1 MARKKIG
8 HIVNFFGLKGEL
20 KVSVLSSTAD
30 VRFAKGKKVYL
41 TDSSGEKK
49 AYVIQSSRPKNERIY
64 IIGLEGFDDINDIQS
79 FIGQD
84 IYANVRAPKGTFF
97 YDTLLGRDVLSAN
110 GEKNYGKVT
119 LVTERPAADYLVID
133 KNIYVPFQTGIFIDH
148 VDEKAKQIYLTG
160 KGEEL
165 RK

>member
-20 KVSVLSSTAD
+20 KVSVLTSTAE

-41 TDSSGEKK
+41 TDPSGEKK
-49 AYVIQSSRPKNERIY
+49 AFTISSSRAKNERIY
-64 IIGLEGFDDINDIQS
+64 IIGLEGYDDINDIQS

-84 IYANVRAPKGTFF
+84 VFANVRAPKGTFF
-97 YDTLLGRDVLSAN
+97 YDDLVGRNVFSLN
-110 GEKNYGKVT
+110 GVKDYGKVSQ
-119 LVTERPAADYLVID
+119 VTQMPAADYLIVESKYI
-133 KNIYVPFQTGIFIDH
+133 PFQREIFIDH
-148 VDEKAKQIYLTG
+148 VDSKEKKIYLTE

>member
-20 KVSVLSSTAD
+20 KVSVLSSTAE

-41 TDSSGEKK
+41 TDPSGEKK
-49 AYVIQSSRPKNERIY
+49 AFTISSSRAKNERIY
-64 IIGLEGFDDINDIQS
+64 IIGLERYDDINDIQS

-84 IYANVRAPKGTFF
+84 IFANVRAPKGTFF
-97 YDTLLGRDVLSAN
+97 YDDLVGRNVFSLN
-110 GEKNYGKVT
+110 GEKDYGKVSQ
-119 LVTERPAADYLVID
+119 VTQMPAADYLIVESKYI
-133 KNIYVPFQTGIFIDH
+133 PFQREIFIDH
-148 VDEKAKQIYLTG
+148 VDSKEKKIYLTE

>member
-20 KVSVLSSTAD
+20 KVSVLTSTAE

-41 TDSSGEKK
+41 TDPSGEKK
-49 AYVIQSSRPKNERIY
+49 AFTISSSRAKNERIY
-64 IIGLEGFDDINDIQS
+64 IIGLEEYDDINDIQS

-84 IYANVRAPKGTFF
+84 IFANVRAPKGTFF
-97 YDTLLGRDVLSAN
+97 YDDLVGRNVFSLN
-110 GEKNYGKVT
+110 GEKDYGKVSQ
-119 LVTERPAADYLVID
+119 VTQMPAADYLIVESKYI
-133 KNIYVPFQTGIFIDH
+133 PFQREIFIDH
-148 VDEKAKQIYLTG
+148 VDSKKKKIYLTE

>member
-20 KVSVLSSTAD
+20 KVSVLSSTAE

-41 TDSSGEKK
+41 TDPSGEKK
-49 AYVIQSSRPKNERIY
+49 AFTISSSRAKNERIY
-64 IIGLEGFDDINDIQS
+64 IIGLEGYDDINDIQS

-84 IYANVRAPKGTFF
+84 IFANVRAPKGTFF
-97 YDTLLGRDVLSAN
+97 YDDLVGSNVFSLN
-110 GEKNYGKVT
+110 GEKDYGKVSQ
-119 LVTERPAADYLVID
+119 VTQMPAADYLIVESKYI
-133 KNIYVPFQTGIFIDH
+133 PFQREIFIDH
-148 VDEKAKQIYLTG
+148 VDSKEKKIYLTE

>member
-20 KVSVLSSTAD
+20 KVSVLSSTAE

-41 TDSSGEKK
+41 TDPSGEKK
-49 AYVIQSSRPKNERIY
+49 AFTISSSRAKNERIY
-64 IIGLEGFDDINDIQS
+64 IIGLEGYDDINDIQS

-84 IYANVRAPKGTFF
+84 IFANVRAPKGTFF
-97 YDTLLGRDVLSAN
+97 YDDLVGRNVFSLN
-110 GEKNYGKVT
+110 GVKDYGKVSQ
-119 LVTERPAADYLVID
+119 VTQMPAADYLIVESKYI
-133 KNIYVPFQTGIFIDH
+133 PFQREIFIDH
-148 VDEKAKQIYLTG
+148 VDSKEKKIYLTE

>member
-20 KVSVLSSTAD
+20 KVSLLTSTAD
-30 VRFAKGKKVYL
+30 IRFAKGKKVYL
-41 TDSSGEKK
+41 NDPSGEKK
-49 AYVIQSSRPKNERIY
+49 AYTISSSREKNGRIY
-64 IIGLEGFDDINDIQS
+64 IIGLEGYDDINDIQA

-97 YDTLLGRDVLSAN
+97 YDDLVGMSLLSFD
-110 GEKNYGKVT
+110 EKKEFGKVEK
-119 LVTERPAADYLVID
+119 VTEMPAADYLIVD
-133 KNIYVPFQTGIFIDH
+133 GKYVPFQREIFIDH
-148 VDEKAKQIYLTG
+148 VDSKEKKIVLTE

>member
-20 KVSVLSSTAD
+20 KVSVLSSTAE

-41 TDSSGEKK
+41 TDPSGEKK
-49 AYVIQSSRPKNERIY
+49 GFTISSSRAKNERIY
-64 IIGLEGFDDINDIQS
+64 IIGLEGYDDINDIQS

-84 IYANVRAPKGTFF
+84 IFANVRAPKGTFF
-97 YDTLLGRDVLSAN
+97 YDDLVGRNVFSLN
-110 GEKNYGKVT
+110 GEKDYGKVSQ
-119 LVTERPAADYLVID
+119 VTQMPAADYLIVESKYI
-133 KNIYVPFQTGIFIDH
+133 PFQREIFIDH
-148 VDEKAKQIYLTG
+148 VDSKEKKIYLTE

>member
-8 HIVNFFGLKGEL
+8 NIVNFFGLKGEL
-20 KVSVLSSTAD
+20 KVSVLSSTAE

-41 TDSSGEKK
+41 TDPSGEKK
-49 AYVIQSSRPKNERIY
+49 AFTISSSRAKNERIY
-64 IIGLEGFDDINDIQS
+64 IIGLEGYDDINDIQS

-84 IYANVRAPKGTFF
+84 IFANVRAPKGTFF
-97 YDTLLGRDVLSAN
+97 YDDLVGRNVFSLN
-110 GEKNYGKVT
+110 GGKDYGKVSQ
-119 LVTERPAADYLVID
+119 VTQMPAADYLIVESKYI
-133 KNIYVPFQTGIFIDH
+133 PFQREIFIDH
-148 VDEKAKQIYLTG
+148 VDSKEKKIYLTE

>member
-8 HIVNFFGLKGEL
+8 HIVKFFGLKGEL
-20 KVSVLSSTAD
+20 KVSVLSSTAE

-41 TDSSGEKK
+41 TDPSGEKK
-49 AYVIQSSRPKNERIY
+49 AFTISSSRAKNERIY
-64 IIGLEGFDDINDIQS
+64 IIGLEGYDDINDIQS

-84 IYANVRAPKGTFF
+84 VFANVRAPKGTFF
-97 YDTLLGRDVLSAN
+97 YDDLVGRNVFSLN
-110 GEKNYGKVT
+110 GEKDYGKVSQ
-119 LVTERPAADYLVID
+119 VTQMPAADYLIVESKYI
-133 KNIYVPFQTGIFIDH
+133 PFQREIFIDH
-148 VDEKAKQIYLTG
+148 VDSKEKKIYLTE